1 MAAKFPLPNGAVL
14 EIASVL
20 AAAVAFTALT
30 NAAPPVASAAGH
42 TIKNGDVLVVSAGWS
57 LINDRAVRAAS
68 VAADKFSLAGLNTTN
83 TDKYTA
89 GAGVGSVIPVTN
101 WAQISKVTAFT
112 SSGGEQQYLTVGY
125 LEDDDDRQF
134 PTNRNPITLSI
145 TVEDQPAAAY
155 VGLVEAYGESKEL
168 TVVRLKL
175 PNGDQILYP
184 GYVSITTTPT
194 MERNNLMTRT
204 ISIALSGRPV
214 RYLAGA

>member
-1 MAAKFPLPNGAVL
+1 MTARFPLPNGSVL

-20 AAAVAFTALT
+20 ATAVAFTALT
-30 NAAPPVASAAGH
+30 NAAPPVATAAGH
-42 TIKNGDVLVVSAGWS
+42 SIKNGDVLVVSSGWS

-68 VAADKFSLAGLNTTN
+68 VATDKFSMAGLDTTN

-89 GAGVGSVIPVTN
+89 GAGVGSVIPVTS

-145 TVEDQPAAAY
+145 SVEDQPAAAY
-155 VGLVEAYGESKEL
+155 VGLVEAYGDSKEL

-194 MERNNLMTRT
+194 MERNSLMTRT

-214 RYLAGA
+214 RYLAAA

>member
-1 MAAKFPLPNGAVL
+1 MAAKFPLPNGSVL
-14 EIASVL
+14 EIASVF
-20 AAAVAFTALT
+20 AAAIAFTALT
-30 NAAPPVASAAGH
+30 NAAPPVATAADH
-42 TIKNGDVLVVSAGWS
+42 DIANGDVLLVDSGWA
-57 LINDRAVRAAS
+57 LISDRAVRAAN
-68 VAADKFSLAGLNTTN
+68 VAADTFALSGLNTTN
-83 TDKYTA
+83 SDKFTP
-89 GAGVGSVIPVTN
+89 GAGVGSVVPVTS

-145 TVEDQPAAAY
+145 TVEDQPSAAY
-155 VGLVEAYGESKEL
+155 VSLIEGYGDSKEL

-175 PNGDQILYP
+175 PGGDQILYP

-194 MERNNLMTRT
+194 MERNSLMTRT

-214 RYLAGA
+214 RILAGA

>member
-1 MAAKFPLPNGAVL
+1 MAAKFPLPNGSVL

-42 TIKNGDVLVVSAGWS
+42 TIKNGDVLIVSSGWS

-89 GAGVGSVIPVTN
+89 GAGLGSVIPVTN

-155 VGLVEAYGESKEL
+155 VGLVEAYGDSKEL

-214 RYLAGA
+214 RILAGA

>member
-42 TIKNGDVLVVSAGWS
+42 TIKNGDVLVVSSGWS

-155 VGLVEAYGESKEL
+155 VGLVEAYGDSKEL

>member
-42 TIKNGDVLVVSAGWS
+42 TIKNGDVLVVSSGWS

-83 TDKYTA
+83 ADKYTA
-89 GAGVGSVIPVTN
+89 GAGLGSVIPVTN

-155 VGLVEAYGESKEL
+155 VGLVEAYGDSKEL

-214 RYLAGA
+214 RYLAGV

>member
-1 MAAKFPLPNGAVL
+1 MAARFPLPNGSVL

-20 AAAVAFTALT
+20 AAAVAYTALT
-30 NAAPPVASAAGH
+30 NAAPPVATAAGH
-42 TIKNGDVLVVSAGWS
+42 TIKNGDVLVVSSGWS

-155 VGLVEAYGESKEL
+155 VGLVEAYGDSKEL

>member
-1 MAAKFPLPNGAVL
+1 MAARFPLPNGSVL

-20 AAAVAFTALT
+20 AAAVTFTALT
-30 NAAPPVASAAGH
+30 NAAPPVATAAGH
-42 TIKNGDVLVVSAGWS
+42 NIKNGDVLVVSSGWS
-57 LINDRAVRAAS
+57 LINDRAVRAAN

-83 TDKYTA
+83 ADKYTA
-89 GAGVGSVIPVTN
+89 GAGVGSVIPVSN

-155 VGLVEAYGESKEL
+155 VGLVEAYGDSKEL

-214 RYLAGA
+214 RYLAAA

>member
-1 MAAKFPLPNGAVL
+1 MAAKLPLPNGAVL

>member
-42 TIKNGDVLVVSAGWS
+42 TIKNGDVLVVSSGWS

-83 TDKYTA
+83 AEKYTA
-89 GAGVGSVIPVTN
+89 GAGLGSVIPVTN

-155 VGLVEAYGESKEL
+155 VGLVEAYGDSKEL

-214 RYLAGA
+214 RYLAGV

>member
-42 TIKNGDVLVVSAGWS
+42 TIKNGDVLVVSSGWS

-83 TDKYTA
+83 ADKYTA
-89 GAGVGSVIPVTN
+89 GAGLGSVIPVTN

-155 VGLVEAYGESKEL
+155 VGLVEAYGDSKEL

-214 RYLAGA
+214 RILAGA